1 MNGDC
6 RRCYFTQVP
15 AVHDK
20 FFLEAVRPYCWFAAL
35 LLFFSYV
42 IGLWFTLRT
51 HAAVIWST
59 EVEEKKPPMAPSH
72 LTQNG
77 TISHQLLHHPQQQAA
92 SKNHLARNSGGSAGH
107 TSIRDSQL
115 YKKILGQSLKQ
126 SGLGTRNSG
135 DAHGTST
142 SSNATHSQSNHPPF
156 IVPPKNGGEN
166 NIAPDHSSQQNM
178 PVAGLSQEENNTLV
192 RTVAEIA
199 ATAAAVAARDA
210 TRAPLKTSIS
220 AQTIVHHSPRP
231 AISHSM
237 PIPEENEE
245 TIAAEVATHTEGGG
259 HDAPNWSKLKSSI
272 ILLSATILY
281 AIIAEILVN
290 TVDVV
295 LASVDIDEKFLG
307 ITLFA
312 LVPNT
317 TEFLVRLIPTDAS
330 AKLIAR
336 V

>member
-1 MNGDC
+1 M
-6 RRCYFTQVP
+6 
-15 AVHDK
+15 HDQ

-59 EVEEKKPPMAPSH
+59 ELEEKKPSVAAPNVV
-72 LTQNG
+72 QNG
-77 TISHQLLHHPQQQAA
+77 FVSHQLLDTQQHAA
-92 SKNHLARNSGGSAGH
+92 SKSHVAKNSGGSAGH

-126 SGLGTRNSG
+126 SGLGTRNLG
-135 DAHGTST
+135 DSHLVSPT
-142 SSNATHSQSNHPPF
+142 SSAPHGSSNHQPF
-156 IVPPKNGGEN
+156 IVPPKNGGGEN
-166 NIAPDHSSQQNM
+166 TIFPDQPGQRST
-178 PVAGLSQEENNTLV
+178 PVAGLSQEENNNLV

-210 TRAPLKTSIS
+210 TRFPLKTSIS
-220 AQTIVHHSPRP
+220 AQTVAHHSPRTVIP
-231 AISHSM
+231 HSAR
-237 PIPEENEE
+237 IAEENEE
-245 TIAAEVATHTEGGG
+245 ITAGEVATHTEGGG
-259 HDAPNWSKLKSSI
+259 HDAPNWSKRKSSI
-272 ILLSATILY
+272 ILLGATILY

-295 LASVDIDEKFLG
+295 LTSIEIDEKFLG

-317 TEFLVRLIPTDAS
+317 TEFLVRLIPFYT
-330 AKLIAR
+330 LI
-336 V
+336 